1 MAPAVSPAY
10 SWVRD
15 WEQVVV
21 RVRLR
26 IYIRVEVTVRNRNR
40 VRVRVAPKPTMSR
53 LLSGIGTEFKGRI
66 LLPTTSHS
74 IFYSRVGHSQIQSL

>member
-10 SWVRD
+10 RWVRD
-15 WEQVVV
+15 WDQVVV

-26 IYIRVEVTVRNRNR
+26 IYIRVEVTVRNR
-40 VRVRVAPKPTMSR
+40 VRVRVAPNPTMSR

-66 LLPTTSHS
+66 LLPTMSHS